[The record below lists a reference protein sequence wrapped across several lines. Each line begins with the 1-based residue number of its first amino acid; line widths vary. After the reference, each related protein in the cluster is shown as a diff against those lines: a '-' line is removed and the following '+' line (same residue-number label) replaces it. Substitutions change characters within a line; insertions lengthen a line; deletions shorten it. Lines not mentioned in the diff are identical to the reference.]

1 MPGASFIVFFAAY
14 YLLAGLALNLGYHRL
29 LSHRSLKLPLWLE
42 RTLVTIGLPAG
53 TPVQWAGN
61 HRYHHAHTDTPLDPH
76 SPVHRGFWYA
86 HVGWYLGSDNV
97 ALCILYSLAG
107 PLRMLIDAWM
117 RPRTNQEFNSLAND
131 VSRDPW
137 YRFLSRPWPYAAAM
151 HVHFLVPALL
161 SWYLWGRGGMIFF
174 WLTFVA
180 LYNMGD
186 AIDSV
191 SHMFGEELPG
201 QRDRSRNGLVMGMLI
216 LGDGWHANHHRFPWS
231 AKHGLA
237 EGQFDWTWQV
247 IRGLRAL
254 GLARDIRVPSE
265 KELTG
270 ICVLRESDYG
280 RNRTV

>member
-1 MPGASFIVFFAAY
+1 MLSPSIAIFVLAY
-14 YLLAGLALNLGYHRL
+14 YLLAGLGLNLGYHRV
-29 LSHRSLKLPLWLE
+29 LSHRSLKLPKWLE

-86 HVGWYLGSDNV
+86 HVGWYLNSGNV
-97 ALCILYSLAG
+97 LLCVLYCLAG
-107 PLRMLIDAWM
+107 PGRMLIDAWM
-117 RPRTNQEFNSLAND
+117 RPRTNQEFNALAPD
-131 VSRDPW
+131 VAADSW
-137 YRFLSRPWPYAAAM
+137 YRRMSSPWPYAVAI
-151 HVHFLVPALL
+151 HLHFLIPAVIT
-161 SWYLWGRGGMIFF
+161 WRIWGFGGFVVF
-174 WLTFVA
+174 WLTVVV

-191 SHMFGEELPG
+191 SHMFGDQLSG
-201 QRDRSRNGLVMGMLI
+201 QRDSSRNSFLMGILI

-231 AKHGLA
+231 AKHGLS

-247 IRGLRAL
+247 IRVLRAV

-265 KELTG
+265 MELSG
-270 ICVLRESDYG
+270 
-280 RNRTV
+280 NR